1 MQLIQQTTQNLSNN
15 KFKSPKFVLKEQ
27 LVAPIKGPI
36 NIKYIYIYIYSIQV
50 KTQNSIGY

>member
-36 NIKYIYIYIYSIQV
+36 NIKNIYIYFYSIQV

>member
-1 MQLIQQTTQNLSNN
+1 MQLIQQTTQNLSNK

-36 NIKYIYIYIYSIQV
+36 NIEKYIYFYSIQV